1 MAPRACGTPQPL
13 AALGCPCRCA
23 FVPHGHTKGSQGVSN
38 DTTRARTTCPDSET
52 VNPKSWTLH
61 GPCPE
66 SEAENPTTRKPKN
79 PNPENPK
86 TRKPEIPKSRK
97 PENPKTRKLE
107 NLKMSPT
114 SHGLYHG
121 TCPE

>member
-52 VNPKSWTLH
+52 VKPEVMDFTWPLSRVKLKIRQSENPKKPESRKPENPKS
-61 GPCPE
+61 
-66 SEAENPTTRKPKN
+66 R
-79 PNPENPK
+79 NPENPK
-86 TRKPEIPKSRK
+86 TRKPE
-97 PENPKTRKLE
+97 
-107 NLKMSPT
+107 NLKT
-114 SHGLYHG
+114 
-121 TCPE
+121 